1 MANVCGLGYLLDPE
15 HIQTTLRSIL
25 KYNRRESLQD
35 HFNCM
40 RSFALGNEA
49 ALLMAS
55 YPKERPETPFPYFT
69 EAMTGFEYAAAI
81 GMLYEG
87 QTGEGLMCVQD
98 IRNRYDGLKRNP
110 FNEAECGHHY
120 ARAMASWAAVLALTG
135 FHYSGV
141 ERTMTFA
148 SHDGEFFWSNGHAWG
163 RCALRPQGSTYEAR
177 LEVLHGELNLR
188 RFILQNFGETTSP
201 TPLRL
206 QAGESR
212 SFEVKAK

>member
-1 MANVCGLGYLLDPE
+1 
-15 HIQTTLRSIL
+15 
-25 KYNRRESLQD
+25 
-35 HFNCM
+35 
-40 RSFALGNEA
+40 
-49 ALLMAS
+49 
-55 YPKERPETPFPYFT
+55 
-69 EAMTGFEYAAAI
+69 
-81 GMLYEG
+81 MLYEG
-87 QTGEGLMCVQD
+87 QTDEGLMCVQD

-141 ERTMTFA
+141 EQSMTFA
-148 SHDGEFFWSNGHAWG
+148 SHDGEYFWSNGHAWG
-163 RCALRPQGSTYEAR
+163 RCALHAQGSTYEAR